1 MDIFFYFPL
10 YCPLRLHPIF
20 LNSTL
25 SMIPINSS
33 ITLTDTEIELT
44 FSRSQGPGGQN
55 VNKVN
60 SKVTIHWDLKHSTS
74 IAAFIKRRIQ
84 SKHGNRINNDGKLV
98 LSSQQHREQHRNRE
112 DCYQKL
118 RVIIIDALKQR
129 KARKTTRPTR
139 ASKQRRLDNK
149 KKHSHRKS
157 MRQQR
162 FNN

>member
-1 MDIFFYFPL
+1 
-10 YCPLRLHPIF
+10 
-20 LNSTL
+20 
-25 SMIPINSS
+25 MIPINSS

-84 SKHGNRINNDGKLV
+84 SKQSNRINNDGKLV

-112 DCYQKL
+112 DCFQKL
-118 RVIIIDALKQR
+118 RVIIIEALKQR
-129 KARKTTRPTR
+129 KTRRISRPTR

-162 FNN
+162 FND

>member
-1 MDIFFYFPL
+1 MSFCFPI
-10 YCPLRLHPIF
+10 YYPLRLSLISW
-20 LNSTL
+20 NSTL
-25 SMIPINSS
+25 SMIPINSA
-33 ITLTDTEIELT
+33 ITLTDAEIELT

-84 SKHGNRINNDGKLV
+84 SKHSNRINNDGKLV
-98 LSSQQHREQHRNRE
+98 LSSQQHREHHRNRE
-112 DCYQKL
+112 DCFQKL
-118 RVIIIDALKQR
+118 RIIIVDALKQR

-139 ASKQRRLDNK
+139 ASKQRRLNTK

-162 FNN
+162 FTN

>member
-1 MDIFFYFPL
+1 
-10 YCPLRLHPIF
+10 
-20 LNSTL
+20 
-25 SMIPINSS
+25 MIPINAS
-33 ITLTDTEIELT
+33 IILTDTEIELT

-60 SKVTIHWDLKHSTS
+60 SKVTIHWDLKNSPS

-84 SKHGNRINNDGKLV
+84 SKHGNRLNNDGKLV

-118 RVIIIDALKQR
+118 RVIIVDALKQR